1 MFGQHHSSRKASMTC
16 CRRVL
21 IPFLAQL
28 ACLIW
33 IVGGSALAAPKDAS
47 GQLESTI
54 SSCTYV
60 SGGVTHS
67 LSLIQSPLRRLKAV
81 DELQFL
87 RAHPEQSSFPNT
99 AFILVDS
106 DSTPPAS
113 GKALWIWYAYVDTA
127 IRPAQ
132 IWSGS
137 IITPEPD
144 SKDTYVVISRSISW
158 DISLSVFHVDL
169 NEPIG
174 DFPLKLD
181 PEDYL
186 AWPKPGT
193 PISHLN
199 KTLFDKDI
207 SGIRAIKASRS
218 NGLVQIWCEREQ
230 KSTPNLT
237 FQFNPKTGE
246 WKQLPEHTSP

>member
-1 MFGQHHSSRKASMTC
+1 MIS
-16 CRRVL
+16 CRIKRVL
-21 IPFLAQL
+21 IPWTAEVACLTLLALGTAFAAPEDASAQL
-28 ACLIW
+28 
-33 IVGGSALAAPKDAS
+33 PN
-47 GQLESTI
+47 TI

-67 LSLIQSPLRRLKAV
+67 LSLVQSPIQRMNAL

-87 RAHPEQSSFPNT
+87 KAHPEQSSFPNT

-106 DSTPPAS
+106 DSTPPAT
-113 GKALWIWYAYVDTA
+113 GKALWVWYAYVDTA

-137 IITPEPD
+137 IVVPDPD
-144 SKDTYVVISRSISW
+144 SKDTYVVISKSISW
-158 DISLSVFHVDL
+158 DISLSVFHVNL
-169 NEPIG
+169 NEHIG

-181 PEDYL
+181 PENYSD
-186 AWPKPGT
+186 WPKAAT
-193 PISHLN
+193 PISHLD
-199 KTLFDKDI
+199 KSLFDKDI
-207 SGIRAIKASRS
+207 SGVRAIKASLS
-218 NGLVQIWCEREQ
+218 NGQVQVWCEREQ

-246 WKQLPEHTSP
+246 WKQLPEHKSP